1 MTHGDVETTWRTR
14 LRRSVRGSALDVLVV
29 LGYLVASAVA
39 LYVLEVDGAVRAL
52 LGLPLVLFLPGY
64 ALLAAAFPGRRDE
77 AAASEERTVGGL
89 LTGGTPDW
97 YERLALSLAGSLA
110 VLPLFGLVLASTRWG
125 YDPRA
130 VLVALGGFTALGML
144 VAVVRRARL
153 PRTDRFRAPVD
164 AASADAYRG
173 LFSPDTRF
181 DGALN
186 VVLILSMIVA
196 LSAVGYALV
205 APQSGAATTQFQLLA
220 ENESGDLVAGDYPE
234 ELPPGA
240 SEELVVSITN
250 GADEDREYTVVVET
264 HRVEET
270 DGSLETLEESEMT
283 RLETS
288 VDADS
293 TARTRHTVDP
303 SIAGE
308 TLRINYY
315 LYEGDAPD
323 DPDAESADEHLWITV
338 DGTAGG

>member
-1 MTHGDVETTWRTR
+1 MTHSDVETTWRTR
-14 LRRSVRGSALDVLVV
+14 LRRSVRPGALDVIVV
-29 LGYLVASAVA
+29 LGYLAASAGA
-39 LYVLEVDGAVRAL
+39 LYVLEVGGPSRAL

-64 ALLAAAFPGRRDE
+64 ALVSAAFPGHLEESAIGDE
-77 AAASEERTVGGL
+77 RAVDGL
-89 LTGGTPDW
+89 LSGGTPGW

-110 VLPLFGLVLASTRWG
+110 ILPLFGLALPSTRWG
-125 YDPRA
+125 FDPRA

-144 VAVVRRARL
+144 VAVVRRWRL
-153 PRTDRFRAPVD
+153 PRSERFRAPIG
-164 AASADAYRG
+164 AASTDAYRG
-173 LFSPDTRF
+173 LFAPDTRF

-205 APQSGAATTQFQLLA
+205 APQSGPATTQFELLA
-220 ENESGDLVAGDYPE
+220 ENESGELVASNYPE

-240 SEELVVSITN
+240 SEELVVSVTN
-250 GADEDREYTVVVET
+250 GADEEREYTVVVET

-288 VDADS
+288 VNAGA
-293 TARTRHTVDP
+293 TAQIRHTADP
-303 SIAGE
+303 SLTGE
-308 TLRINYY
+308 ALRINYY
-315 LYEGDAPD
+315 LYRGDAPD
-323 DPDAESADEHLWITV
+323 DADAESADEHLWITV

>member
-14 LRRSVRGSALDVLVV
+14 LCRSVRSGALDVLVV
-29 LGYLVASAVA
+29 LGYLAASAVA
-39 LYVLEVDGAVRAL
+39 LYVLEVGGTARAL

-64 ALLAAAFPGRRDE
+64 ALVAAAFPARRDE
-77 AAASEERTVGGL
+77 ATAIGVSSVDGL
-89 LTGGTPDW
+89 LDGGTPGW

-110 VLPLFGLVLASTRWG
+110 VLPLFGLALPSTRWG
-125 YDPRA
+125 FEPRA
-130 VLVALGGFTALGML
+130 VLVTLGGFTVLGMF
-144 VAVVRRARL
+144 VAVVRRSRL
-153 PRTDRFRAPVD
+153 SRSERFRAPVD
-164 AASADAYRG
+164 AASTDAYRG
-173 LFSPDTRF
+173 LFAPDTRF

-186 VVLILSMIVA
+186 VVLILSMVVA

-240 SEELVVSITN
+240 SDELVVSITN

-288 VDADS
+288 VDAGA
-293 TARTRHTVDP
+293 TAQTRHTVDP
-303 SIAGE
+303 SITGE

-323 DPDAESADEHLWITV
+323 DADAESADEHLWITV

>member
-14 LRRSVRGSALDVLVV
+14 LRRSVRPGALDVIAV
-29 LGYLVASAVA
+29 LGYLAASAGA
-39 LYVLEVDGAVRAL
+39 LYVLEVGGSVRAL

-64 ALLAAAFPGRRDE
+64 ALVAAAFPGHLEESAIGDE
-77 AAASEERTVGGL
+77 SAVDGL
-89 LTGGTPDW
+89 LAGGTPGW

-110 VLPLFGLVLASTRWG
+110 ILPLFGLALPSTRWG
-125 YDPRA
+125 FEPRA

-144 VAVVRRARL
+144 VAVVRRWRL
-153 PRTDRFRAPVD
+153 PRSERFRAPIG
-164 AASADAYRG
+164 AASTDAYRG
-173 LFSPDTRF
+173 LFAPDTRF

-205 APQSGAATTQFQLLA
+205 APQSGPATTQFEVLT
-220 ENESGDLVAGDYPE
+220 ENESGELVASNYPE

-240 SEELVVSITN
+240 SEELVVSVTN
-250 GADEDREYTVVVET
+250 GADEEREYTVVVET

-270 DGSLETLEESEMT
+270 NESLEVLEESEMT

-288 VDADS
+288 VDAGS
-293 TARTRHTVDP
+293 TAQIRHTADP
-303 SIAGE
+303 SLTGD
-308 TLRINYY
+308 TLRLNYY
-315 LYEGDAPD
+315 LYRGDAPD
-323 DPDAESADEHLWITV
+323 DADAESADEHLWITV